1 MFNYD
6 KITFIENQLNNIQVI
21 FTDSSAKD
29 SFAYEFLDSKGDVI
43 DTPED
48 ITVNLTKSVGRCV
61 IDFIIKSTYK
71 GNIAFF
77 RLLYRTNT
85 IRKYKIPFEAVK
97 EGFQPITQIIPK
109 SGGEYTFI
117 YGFKN
122 ERQLEEVEVNNCII
136 TKRLNNTRSWEI
148 TYSVE
153 ENTTGADITV
163 DVTLSWG
170 LSSVVFEATQ
180 KGIDK
185 PTINITPG
193 SWSANTDSTISQRF
207 DITVTGDTLE
217 SYRIPSLPAWI
228 SETEKQ
234 TNYFILTA
242 KVNPSVDDIQETLNV
257 LITTTG
263 WGPTI
268 YSIPVTQKGHNIAL
282 QPNIVVNYTEQTI
295 KIDYTANWLNESYLA
310 LVDKPEWIEQINNL
324 TFKVSENQ
332 DKTRSG
338 YISFNVVVDNQIIQ
352 TVGTQVYQL
361 EKNKDDLPIW
371 REEILK
377 INTNAEWIEY
387 HIDSIDNLVLYAGK
401 AYKEPNKD
409 YIAIPINEICSNYI
423 NQIDWPEYGLTD
435 SKDYIKTFI
444 IKTSLGDN
452 YIYQFKDD
460 WSYGRQRNI
469 PGRWLGN
476 KSDIIITGK
485 KGDKL
490 ILPDKEIVFDD
501 YQTYRQDLSNYIC
514 GSVISFNEFN
524 WTIADLNAVLY
535 YTNKQGI
542 WQFLG
547 CSANVLQ
554 TDDINSSIA
563 KENPLKSFKYANT
576 IERTWEINT
585 SWLKGDL
592 ADLFSSLKVYLW
604 FSGDYIPVQITNS
617 SAEYKNYTNNGKHLV
632 SYKINVKAIDIEQI
646 K

>member
-21 FTDSSAKD
+21 FTNSSAKD
-29 SFAYEFLDSKGDVI
+29 TFGYEFLDSKGDVI

-61 IDFIIKSTYK
+61 IDFTIKSTYK

-77 RLLYRTNT
+77 RLLYRTNA
-85 IRKYKIPFEAVK
+85 IRRSRIPFEAVK

-109 SGGEYTFI
+109 LGGEYTFI

-122 ERQLEEVEVNNCII
+122 ERQLEDVQATDCTI
-136 TKRLNNTRSWEI
+136 TKRSINTRSWEI
-148 TYSVE
+148 TYSVG
-153 ENTTGADITV
+153 ENTDGADRTV

-193 SWSANTDSTISQRF
+193 NWEANTDSTISQRF

-217 SYRIPSLPAWI
+217 SYRISSLPAWI

-242 KVNPSVDDIQETLNV
+242 KVNPSVDDIQEDLKI

-268 YSIPVTQKGHNIAL
+268 YNIPVTQKGHNITL

-295 KIDYTANWLNESYLA
+295 KIDYTANWLNESYLE
-310 LVDKPEWIEQINNL
+310 LISKPEWIEQINNL

-338 YISFNVVVDNQIIQ
+338 YITFNVVVDGQTIK

-361 EKNKDDLPIW
+361 EKNKDNIPIW

-377 INTNAEWIEY
+377 INTNTEWIEY
-387 HIDSIDNLVLYAGK
+387 HIDTIDNLVLYAGK

-409 YIAIPINEICSNYI
+409 YIAIPVNEICSNYI
-423 NQIDWPEYGLTD
+423 NQIEWPEYGLTD

-444 IKTSLGDN
+444 VKTSLGDN

-490 ILPDKEIVFDD
+490 ILPDKEIVFND

-514 GSVISFNEFN
+514 GSVISFNEFK
-524 WTIADLNAVLY
+524 WTITDLNAVLY

-592 ADLFSSLKVYLW
+592 ADLFSSLNVYLW

-632 SYKINVKAIDIEQI
+632 SYKINVKAVDIEQI

>member
-29 SFAYEFLDSKGDVI
+29 SFGYEFLDSKGDVI

-61 IDFIIKSTYK
+61 IDFTIKSTYK

-85 IRKYKIPFEAVK
+85 IRRYRIPFEAVK
-97 EGFQPITQIIPK
+97 EGFKPITQIIPK

-122 ERQLEEVEVNNCII
+122 ERQLEDVQATDCTI
-136 TKRLNNTRSWEI
+136 TKRSINTRSWEI
-148 TYSVE
+148 TYSVG
-153 ENTTGADITV
+153 ENTDGTDRTV

-193 SWSANTDSTISQRF
+193 NWSANTDSTISQRF

-217 SYRIPSLPAWI
+217 SYRISSLPAWI

-242 KVNPSVDDIQETLNV
+242 KVNPSVDDIQETLNL

-263 WGPTI
+263 WGPTK
-268 YSIPVTQKGHNIAL
+268 YSIPVTQKGHNITL

-295 KIDYTANWLNESYLA
+295 KIDYTANWLNESYLN
-310 LVDKPEWIEQINNL
+310 LISKPEWIEQINNL

-338 YISFNVVVDNQIIQ
+338 YITFNVVVDNQTIK

-361 EKNKDDLPIW
+361 EKNKDNIPIW

-377 INTNAEWIEY
+377 INTNTEWIEY
-387 HIDSIDNLVLYAGK
+387 HIDTIDNLVLYAGK

-409 YIAIPINEICSNYI
+409 YIAIPVNEICSNYI
-423 NQIDWPEYGLTD
+423 NQIEWPEYGLTD

-444 IKTSLGDN
+444 VKTSLGDN

-490 ILPDKEIVFDD
+490 ILPDKEIVFND

-514 GSVISFNEFN
+514 GSVISFNEFK
-524 WTIADLNAVLY
+524 WTITDLNAVLY

-592 ADLFSSLKVYLW
+592 ADLFSSLNVYLW

-632 SYKINVKAIDIEQI
+632 SYKINVKAVDIEQI

>member
-21 FTDSSAKD
+21 FTNSSAKD
-29 SFAYEFLDSKGDVI
+29 SFGYEFLDSKGDVI

-61 IDFIIKSTYK
+61 IDFVIKSTYK
-71 GNIAFF
+71 GNAAFF

-85 IRKYKIPFEAVK
+85 IRRYRIPFEAVK
-97 EGFQPITQIIPK
+97 EGFKPITQIIPK

-122 ERQLEEVEVNNCII
+122 ERQLEDVQATDCTI
-136 TKRLNNTRSWEI
+136 TKRSNNTRSWEI
-148 TYSVE
+148 TYSVG
-153 ENTTGADITV
+153 ENTDGIDRTV

-193 SWSANTDSTISQRF
+193 NWEANTDSTISQRF

-217 SYRIPSLPAWI
+217 SYRISSLPAWI

-242 KVNPSVDDIQETLNV
+242 KVNPSVDDVQETLKV

-268 YSIPVTQKGHNIAL
+268 YNIPVTQKGHNITL

-295 KIDYTANWLNESYLA
+295 KIDYTANWLNESYLD
-310 LVDKPEWIEQINNL
+310 LIDKPEWIERINKL

-338 YISFNVVVDNQIIQ
+338 YITFNVVVDNQAIQ
-352 TVGTQVYQL
+352 TVGTLVYQL
-361 EKNKDDLPIW
+361 EKNKDNIPIW

-377 INTNAEWIEY
+377 INTNTEWIEY
-387 HIDSIDNLVLYAGK
+387 HIDTIDNLVLYAGK

-409 YIAIPINEICSNYI
+409 YIAIPVNEICSNYI
-423 NQIDWPEYGLTD
+423 NQIEWPEYGLTD

-444 IKTSLGDN
+444 VKTSLGNN

-490 ILPDKEIVFDD
+490 ILPDKEIVFND
-501 YQTYRQDLSNYIC
+501 YQTYRGSLSNYIC
-514 GSVISFNEFN
+514 GSVISFNEFK
-524 WTIADLNAVLY
+524 WTITDLNAVLY

-554 TDDINSSIA
+554 TDDINSYTA

-592 ADLFSSLKVYLW
+592 ADLFSSLNVYLW

-632 SYKINVKAIDIEQI
+632 SYKINVKAVDIEQI

>member
-6 KITFIENQLNNIQVI
+6 KITFIENQLNNIQII

-29 SFAYEFLDSKGDVI
+29 SFGYEFLDSKGDVI

-61 IDFIIKSTYK
+61 IDFTIKSTYK

-85 IRKYKIPFEAVK
+85 IRRYRIPFEAVK

-109 SGGEYTFI
+109 LGGEYTFI

-122 ERQLEEVEVNNCII
+122 ERQLEEVTATDCTI

-148 TYSVE
+148 TYSVD
-153 ENTTGADITV
+153 ENTTGADRPV
-163 DVTLSWG
+163 DVTLSWS

-242 KVNPSVDDIQETLNV
+242 KVNPSVDDVQEDLKI

-268 YSIPVTQKGHNIAL
+268 YNIPVTQKGHNITL

-295 KIDYTANWLNESYLA
+295 NIDYTANWLNESYLE
-310 LVDKPEWIEQINNL
+310 LINKPEWIEQINNL

-338 YISFNVVVDNQIIQ
+338 YITFNVVVDNQTIQ

-361 EKNKDDLPIW
+361 EKNKDDIPIW

-377 INTNAEWIEY
+377 INTNTEWIEY
-387 HIDSIDNLVLYAGK
+387 HIDTIDNLVLYAGK

-409 YIAIPINEICSNYI
+409 YIAIPVNEICSNYI
-423 NQIDWPEYGLTD
+423 NQIEWPEYGLTD

-444 IKTSLGDN
+444 VKTSLGDS

-490 ILPDKEIVFDD
+490 ILPDKEIVFND

-524 WTIADLNAVLY
+524 WTITDLNAVLY

-554 TDDINSSIA
+554 TDDINSYTA
-563 KENPLKSFKYANT
+563 KENPFKSFKYANT

-632 SYKINVKAIDIEQI
+632 SYKINVKAVDVEQI

>member
-48 ITVNLTKSVGRCV
+48 ITVNLTKSIGRCV
-61 IDFIIKSTYK
+61 IDFNIKSTYK

-85 IRKYKIPFEAVK
+85 IRRYKIPFEAVK

-217 SYRIPSLPAWI
+217 SYRMPSLPAWI

-263 WGPTI
+263 WGSTI

>member
-21 FTDSSAKD
+21 FTNSSAKD

-61 IDFIIKSTYK
+61 IDFTIKSTYK

-85 IRKYKIPFEAVK
+85 IRRYRIPFEAVK

-109 SGGEYTFI
+109 LGGEYTFI

-122 ERQLEEVEVNNCII
+122 ERQLEDVQATDCTI

-148 TYSVE
+148 TYSVG
-153 ENTTGADITV
+153 ENTDGTDRAV

-193 SWSANTDSTISQRF
+193 NWEANTDSTISQRF

-217 SYRIPSLPAWI
+217 SYRLSSLPAWI

-242 KVNPSVDDIQETLNV
+242 KVNPSVDDIQETLKI

-268 YSIPVTQKGHNIAL
+268 YNIPVTQKGHNIAL

-295 KIDYTANWLNESYLA
+295 KIDYTANWLNESYLV
-310 LVDKPEWIEQINNL
+310 LISKPEWIEQINNL

-338 YISFNVVVDNQIIQ
+338 YITFNVVIDNQTIK
-352 TVGTQVYQL
+352 TVSTQVYQL
-361 EKNKDDLPIW
+361 EKNKDNIPIW

-377 INTNAEWIEY
+377 INTNTEWIEY
-387 HIDSIDNLVLYAGK
+387 HIDTIDNLVLYAGK

-423 NQIDWPEYGLTD
+423 NQIEWPEYGLTD

-444 IKTSLGDN
+444 VKTSLGDN

-460 WSYGRQRNI
+460 WSYGRKRNI

-490 ILPDKEIVFDD
+490 ILPDKEIVFND

-514 GSVISFNEFN
+514 GSVISFNEFK
-524 WTIADLNAVLY
+524 WTITDLNAVLY

-592 ADLFSSLKVYLW
+592 ADLFSSLNVYLW

-632 SYKINVKAIDIEQI
+632 SYKINVKAVDIEQI

>member
-21 FTDSSAKD
+21 FTDSSAKN

-48 ITVNLTKSVGRCV
+48 ITVNLTKSVGKCI
-61 IDFIIKSTYK
+61 IDFTIQPTYK

-77 RLLYRTNT
+77 RLLYRTTT
-85 IRKYKIPFEAVK
+85 IRKYRIPFQAVK

-109 SGGEYTFI
+109 LGGTYTFI

-122 ERQLEEVEVNNCII
+122 ERQLEEVTATDCTI

-148 TYSVE
+148 TYSVD
-153 ENTTGADITV
+153 ENTTGTDRTV
-163 DVTLSWG
+163 NVTLSWG

-180 KGIDK
+180 KGINK
-185 PTINITPG
+185 PNINITPG
-193 SWSANTDSTISQRF
+193 NWEANTDSTISQRF

-217 SYRIPSLPAWI
+217 SYRISPLPAWI

-242 KVNPSVDDIQETLNV
+242 KVNPSVNDIQEDLKI

-263 WGPTI
+263 WGSTL
-268 YSIPVTQKGHNIAL
+268 YNIPVTQKGHNITL
-282 QPNIVVNYTEQTI
+282 QPNIVVNYKEQTI
-295 KIDYTANWLNESYLA
+295 KIDYTANWLNESHLD
-310 LVDKPEWIEQINNL
+310 LIDKPEWIERINKL

-338 YISFNVVVDNQIIQ
+338 YITFNVVVDNQAIQ

-377 INTNAEWIEY
+377 INTNTEWIEY
-387 HIDSIDNLVLYAGK
+387 HIDTIDNLVLYAGK

-423 NQIDWPEYGLTD
+423 NQIEWPEYGLTD

-444 IKTSLGDN
+444 VKTSLGDN

-490 ILPDKEIVFDD
+490 ILPDKEIVFND

-514 GSVISFNEFN
+514 GSVISFNEFK
-524 WTIADLNAVLY
+524 WTITDLNAVLY

-554 TDDINSSIA
+554 TDDINSYTA
-563 KENPLKSFKYANT
+563 KENPFKSFKYANT

-592 ADLFSSLKVYLW
+592 ADLFSSLNVYLW

-632 SYKINVKAIDIEQI
+632 SYKINVKAVDIEQI

>member
-21 FTDSSAKD
+21 FTNSSAKD
-29 SFAYEFLDSKGDVI
+29 TFGYEFLDSKGDVI

-61 IDFIIKSTYK
+61 IDFTIKSTYK

-85 IRKYKIPFEAVK
+85 IRRYRIPFEAVK
-97 EGFQPITQIIPK
+97 EGFKPITQIIPK

-122 ERQLEEVEVNNCII
+122 ERQLEQVEATDCTI

-148 TYSVE
+148 TYSVG
-153 ENTTGADITV
+153 ENTDGTDRTV

-193 SWSANTDSTISQRF
+193 NWSANTDSTISQRF

-217 SYRIPSLPAWI
+217 SYRISSLPAWI

-242 KVNPSVDDIQETLNV
+242 KVNPSIDDIQETLKV

-263 WGPTI
+263 WGSTI
-268 YSIPVTQKGHNIAL
+268 YNIPVTQKGHNITL

-295 KIDYTANWLNESYLA
+295 KIDYTANWLNESYLD
-310 LVDKPEWIEQINNL
+310 LIDKPEWIERINKL

-338 YISFNVVVDNQIIQ
+338 YITFNVVVDNQAIQ

-361 EKNKDDLPIW
+361 EKNKDNIPIW

-377 INTNAEWIEY
+377 INTNTEWIEY
-387 HIDSIDNLVLYAGK
+387 HIDTIDNLVLYAGK

-423 NQIDWPEYGLTD
+423 NQIEWPEYGLTD

-444 IKTSLGDN
+444 VKTSLGDN

-469 PGRWLGN
+469 PGRWLNN

-490 ILPDKEIVFDD
+490 ILPDKEIVFND

-514 GSVISFNEFN
+514 GSVISFNEFK
-524 WTIADLNAVLY
+524 WTITDLNAVLY

-563 KENPLKSFKYANT
+563 KENPFKSFKYANT

-592 ADLFSSLKVYLW
+592 ADLFSSLNVYLW

-632 SYKINVKAIDIEQI
+632 SYKINVKAVDIEQI

>member
-21 FTDSSAKD
+21 FTNSSAKD
-29 SFAYEFLDSKGDVI
+29 TFGYEFLDSKGDVI

-61 IDFIIKSTYK
+61 IDFTIKSTYK

-85 IRKYKIPFEAVK
+85 IRRYRIPFEAVK
-97 EGFQPITQIIPK
+97 EGFKPITQIIPK

-122 ERQLEEVEVNNCII
+122 ERQLEQVEATDCTI

-148 TYSVE
+148 TYSVG
-153 ENTTGADITV
+153 ENTDGTDRTV

-217 SYRIPSLPAWI
+217 SYRISSLPAWI

-242 KVNPSVDDIQETLNV
+242 KVNPSVDDIQETLKV

-263 WGPTI
+263 WGSTI
-268 YSIPVTQKGHNIAL
+268 YNIPVTQKGHNITL
-282 QPNIVVNYTEQTI
+282 QPNIVVNYAEQTI
-295 KIDYTANWLNESYLA
+295 KIDYTANWLNESYLD
-310 LVDKPEWIEQINNL
+310 LIDKPEWIERINKL

-338 YISFNVVVDNQIIQ
+338 YITFNVVVDNQAIQ

-361 EKNKDDLPIW
+361 EKNKDNIPIW

-377 INTNAEWIEY
+377 INTNTEWIEY
-387 HIDSIDNLVLYAGK
+387 HIDTIDNLVLYAGK

-423 NQIDWPEYGLTD
+423 NQIEWPEYGLTD

-444 IKTSLGDN
+444 VKTSLGDN

-469 PGRWLGN
+469 PGRWLNN

-490 ILPDKEIVFDD
+490 ILPDKEIVFND

-514 GSVISFNEFN
+514 GSVISFNEFK
-524 WTIADLNAVLY
+524 WTITDLNAVLY

-563 KENPLKSFKYANT
+563 KENPFKSFKYANT

-592 ADLFSSLKVYLW
+592 ADLFSSLNVYLW

-632 SYKINVKAIDIEQI
+632 SYKINVKAVDIEQI

>member
-48 ITVNLTKSVGRCV
+48 ITVNLTKSIGRCV

-217 SYRIPSLPAWI
+217 SYRMPSLPAWI

-242 KVNPSVDDIQETLNV
+242 KVNPSVDDIQETLNI

-263 WGPTI
+263 WGSTI

>member
-29 SFAYEFLDSKGDVI
+29 SFGYEFLDSKGDVI
-43 DTPED
+43 DTPKD

-61 IDFIIKSTYK
+61 IDFIIQPTYK
-71 GNIAFF
+71 GDAAFF
-77 RLLYRTNT
+77 RLLYRTT
-85 IRKYKIPFEAVK
+85 AIRRYRIPFQAVK

-109 SGGEYTFI
+109 LGGEYTFI

-122 ERQLEEVEVNNCII
+122 ERQLEEVAATDCTI
-136 TKRLNNTRSWEI
+136 TKRSINSRSWEI
-148 TYSVE
+148 TYSVD
-153 ENTTGADITV
+153 ENTTGADRQV

-185 PTINITPG
+185 PTINITPAN
-193 SWSANTDSTISQRF
+193 WSANTDSTISQRF

-217 SYRIPSLPAWI
+217 SYRISSLPAWI

-242 KVNPSVDDIQETLNV
+242 KVNPSVDDVQETLKV

-263 WGPTI
+263 WGPII
-268 YSIPVTQKGHNIAL
+268 YNIPITQKGHNITL
-282 QPNIVVNYTEQTI
+282 QPNIVVNYAEQTI
-295 KIDYTANWLNESYLA
+295 KIDYTANWLNESNLA
-310 LVDKPEWIEQINNL
+310 LIDKPEWIERINNL

-332 DKTRSG
+332 NKTRSG
-338 YISFNVVVDNQIIQ
+338 YITFNVVADNQTIQ

-361 EKNKDDLPIW
+361 EKNKDDIPIW

-377 INTNAEWIEY
+377 INTNTEWIEY
-387 HIDSIDNLVLYAGK
+387 HIDTIDNLVLYAGK

-423 NQIDWPEYGLTD
+423 NQIEWPEYGLTD

-444 IKTSLGDN
+444 VKTSLGDS

-490 ILPDKEIVFDD
+490 ILPDKEIVFND

-514 GSVISFNEFN
+514 GSVISFNEFK
-524 WTIADLNAVLY
+524 WTITDLNAVLY

-547 CSANVLQ
+547 CTANVLQ
-554 TDDINSSIA
+554 TDDINSYTA

-592 ADLFSSLKVYLW
+592 ADLFSSLNVYLW

-632 SYKINVKAIDIEQI
+632 SYKINVKAVDIEQI

>member
-48 ITVNLTKSVGRCV
+48 ITVNLTKSIGRCV

-85 IRKYKIPFEAVK
+85 IRRYKIPFEAVK

-185 PTINITPG
+185 STINITPG

-217 SYRIPSLPAWI
+217 SYRMPSLPAWI

-242 KVNPSVDDIQETLNV
+242 KVNPSVDDIQETLNI

-263 WGPTI
+263 WGSTI

>member
-217 SYRIPSLPAWI
+217 SYRMPSLPAWI

>member
-48 ITVNLTKSVGRCV
+48 ITVNLTKSIGRCV

-217 SYRIPSLPAWI
+217 SYRMPSLPAWI

>member
-21 FTDSSAKD
+21 FTDSKAKD
-29 SFAYEFLDSKGDVI
+29 SFGYEFLDSKGDVI

-61 IDFIIKSTYK
+61 IDFTIKSTYK

-85 IRKYKIPFEAVK
+85 IRRYRIPFEAVK

-122 ERQLEEVEVNNCII
+122 ERQLEDVQATDCTI
-136 TKRLNNTRSWEI
+136 TKRSNNTRSWEI
-148 TYSVE
+148 TYSVG
-153 ENTTGADITV
+153 ENTDGTDRTI

-170 LSSVVFEATQ
+170 LSSAVFEATQ

-217 SYRIPSLPAWI
+217 SYRISSLPAWI

-242 KVNPSVDDIQETLNV
+242 KVNPSVDDIQEDLKI

-268 YSIPVTQKGHNIAL
+268 YNIPVTQKGHNITL
-282 QPNIVVNYTEQTI
+282 QPNIVVNYAEQTI
-295 KIDYTANWLNESYLA
+295 KIDYTANWLNESYLQ
-310 LVDKPEWIEQINNL
+310 LISKPEWIEQINNL

-338 YISFNVVVDNQIIQ
+338 YITFNVVVDGQ
-352 TVGTQVYQL
+352 TIKTVSTQVYQL
-361 EKNKDDLPIW
+361 EKNKDNIPIW

-377 INTNAEWIEY
+377 INTNTEWIEY
-387 HIDSIDNLVLYAGK
+387 HIDTIDNLVLYAGK

-409 YIAIPINEICSNYI
+409 YIAIPVNEICSNYI
-423 NQIDWPEYGLTD
+423 NQIEWPEYGLTD

-444 IKTSLGDN
+444 VKTSLGDS

-460 WSYGRQRNI
+460 WSYGRKRNI
-469 PGRWLGN
+469 PGRWLSN

-490 ILPDKEIVFDD
+490 ILPDKEIVFND

-514 GSVISFNEFN
+514 GSVISFNEFK
-524 WTIADLNAVLY
+524 WTITDLNAVLY

-563 KENPLKSFKYANT
+563 KENPFKSFKYANT

-592 ADLFSSLKVYLW
+592 ADLFSSLNVYLW

-632 SYKINVKAIDIEQI
+632 SYKINVKAVDIEQI

>member
-71 GNIAFF
+71 GDIAFF

-85 IRKYKIPFEAVK
+85 IRRYKIPFEAVK

-217 SYRIPSLPAWI
+217 SYRMPSLPAWI

-263 WGPTI
+263 WGSTI

>member
-61 IDFIIKSTYK
+61 IDFTIKSTYK

-85 IRKYKIPFEAVK
+85 IRKYRIPFEAVK

-122 ERQLEEVEVNNCII
+122 ERQLEKVEATNCTI
-136 TKRLNNTRSWEI
+136 TKRSNNTRSWEI

-217 SYRIPSLPAWI
+217 SYRMPSLPAWI

-310 LVDKPEWIEQINNL
+310 LINKPEWIEQINNL

-387 HIDSIDNLVLYAGK
+387 HIDSIDNIVLYAGK

-444 IKTSLGDN
+444 IKTSLGNN

-501 YQTYRQDLSNYIC
+501 YQTYRQDLSKYIC

-524 WTIADLNAVLY
+524 WTITDLNAVLY

>member
-21 FTDSSAKD
+21 FTNSSAKD
-29 SFAYEFLDSKGDVI
+29 TFGYEFLDSKGDVI

-61 IDFIIKSTYK
+61 IDFIIQPTYK
-71 GNIAFF
+71 GNAAFF

-85 IRKYKIPFEAVK
+85 IRRSRIPFEAVK
-97 EGFQPITQIIPK
+97 EGFKPITQIIPR

-122 ERQLEEVEVNNCII
+122 ERQLEQVEATDCTI
-136 TKRLNNTRSWEI
+136 TKRSINSRSWEI
-148 TYSVE
+148 TYSVD
-153 ENTTGADITV
+153 ENTTGTDRTV

-207 DITVTGDTLE
+207 DITVTGDTLANYKL
-217 SYRIPSLPAWI
+217 SSLPAWI

-242 KVNPSVDDIQETLNV
+242 KVNPSVDDIQEDLKI

-268 YSIPVTQKGHNIAL
+268 YNIPVTQKGHNITL

-295 KIDYTANWLNESYLA
+295 KIDYTANWLNESYLD
-310 LVDKPEWIEQINNL
+310 LIDKPEWIERINKL
-324 TFKVSENQ
+324 TFKVLENQ

-338 YISFNVVVDNQIIQ
+338 YITFNVVVDNQAIQ
-352 TVGTQVYQL
+352 TVSTKVYQL

-377 INTNAEWIEY
+377 INTNTEWIEY
-387 HIDSIDNLVLYAGK
+387 HIDTIDNLVLYAGK

-423 NQIDWPEYGLTD
+423 NQIEWPEYGLTD

-444 IKTSLGDN
+444 VKTSLGDN

-485 KGDKL
+485 KGDRL
-490 ILPDKEIVFDD
+490 ILPDKEIVFDN

-514 GSVISFNEFN
+514 GSVISFNEFK
-524 WTIADLNAVLY
+524 WTITDLNAVLY

-554 TDDINSSIA
+554 TDDINSYTA

-592 ADLFSSLKVYLW
+592 ADLFSSLNVYLW

>member
-29 SFAYEFLDSKGDVI
+29 SFGYEFLDSKGDVI

-61 IDFIIKSTYK
+61 IDFTIKSTYK

-85 IRKYKIPFEAVK
+85 IRRYRIPFEAVK
-97 EGFQPITQIIPK
+97 EGFKPITQIIPK

-122 ERQLEEVEVNNCII
+122 ERQLEEVEFNNCTI

-148 TYSVE
+148 TYSVD
-153 ENTTGADITV
+153 ENTTGTDRTV
-163 DVTLSWG
+163 NVTLSWG

-193 SWSANTDSTISQRF
+193 NWEANTDSTISQRF

-228 SETEKQ
+228 SETVIQ

-242 KVNPSVDDIQETLNV
+242 KVNPSVNDVQEDLNV
-257 LITTTG
+257 FITTTG

-268 YSIPVTQKGHNIAL
+268 YNIPVTQKGHNITL
-282 QPNIVVNYTEQTI
+282 QPNIVVNYAEQTI
-295 KIDYTANWLNESYLA
+295 KIDYTANWLNESYLD
-310 LVDKPEWIEQINNL
+310 LIDKPEWIERINKL

-332 DKTRSG
+332 NKTRSG
-338 YISFNVVVDNQIIQ
+338 YITFNVVVDNQAIQ

-361 EKNKDDLPIW
+361 EKNKDDIPIW

-377 INTNAEWIEY
+377 INTNTEWIEY
-387 HIDSIDNLVLYAGK
+387 HIDTIDNLVLYAGK

-409 YIAIPINEICSNYI
+409 YIAIPVNEICSNYI
-423 NQIDWPEYGLTD
+423 NQIEWPEYGLTD

-444 IKTSLGDN
+444 IKTSLGDS

-490 ILPDKEIVFDD
+490 ILPDKEIVFND

-514 GSVISFNEFN
+514 GSVISFNEFK
-524 WTIADLNAVLY
+524 WTITDLNAVLY

-547 CSANVLQ
+547 CTANVLQ
-554 TDDINSSIA
+554 TDDINSYTA

-592 ADLFSSLKVYLW
+592 ADLFSSLNVYLW

>member
-48 ITVNLTKSVGRCV
+48 ITVNLTKSIGRCV

-85 IRKYKIPFEAVK
+85 IRRYKIPFEAVK

-217 SYRIPSLPAWI
+217 SYRMPSLPAWI

>member
-85 IRKYKIPFEAVK
+85 IRRYKIPFEAVK

-217 SYRIPSLPAWI
+217 SYRMPSLPAWI

-242 KVNPSVDDIQETLNV
+242 KVNPSVDDIQETLNI

-263 WGPTI
+263 WGSTI

-444 IKTSLGDN
+444 IKTSLGNN

>member
-21 FTDSSAKD
+21 FTDSKAKD
-29 SFAYEFLDSKGDVI
+29 SFGYEFLDSKGDVI

-61 IDFIIKSTYK
+61 IDFTIKSTYK

-85 IRKYKIPFEAVK
+85 IRRYRIPFEAVK

-122 ERQLEEVEVNNCII
+122 ERQLEDVQATDCTI

-148 TYSVE
+148 TYSVG
-153 ENTTGADITV
+153 ENTDGADRTV

-217 SYRIPSLPAWI
+217 SYRISSLPAWI

-242 KVNPSVDDIQETLNV
+242 KVNPSVDDIQEDLKI

-268 YSIPVTQKGHNIAL
+268 YNIPVTQKGHNITL

-295 KIDYTANWLNESYLA
+295 KIDYTANWLNESYLE
-310 LVDKPEWIEQINNL
+310 LINKPEWIEQINNL

-338 YISFNVVVDNQIIQ
+338 YITFNVVVDGQ
-352 TVGTQVYQL
+352 TIKTVSTQVYQL
-361 EKNKDDLPIW
+361 EKNKDNIPIW

-377 INTNAEWIEY
+377 INTNTEWIEY
-387 HIDSIDNLVLYAGK
+387 HIDTIDNLVLYAGK

-423 NQIDWPEYGLTD
+423 NQIEWPEYGLTD

-444 IKTSLGDN
+444 VKTSLGDN

-460 WSYGRQRNI
+460 WSYGRKRNI

-490 ILPDKEIVFDD
+490 ILPDKEIVFND

-514 GSVISFNEFN
+514 GSVISFNEFK
-524 WTIADLNAVLY
+524 WTITDLNAVLY

-592 ADLFSSLKVYLW
+592 ADLFSSLNVYLW

-632 SYKINVKAIDIEQI
+632 SYKINVKAVDIEQI

>member
-21 FTDSSAKD
+21 FTNSSAKD

-61 IDFIIKSTYK
+61 IDFTIKSTYK

-85 IRKYKIPFEAVK
+85 IRRYRIPFEAVK

-109 SGGEYTFI
+109 LGGEYTFI

-122 ERQLEEVEVNNCII
+122 ERQLEDVQATDCTI

-148 TYSVE
+148 TYSVG
-153 ENTTGADITV
+153 ENTDGTDRAV

-193 SWSANTDSTISQRF
+193 NWSANTDSTISQRF

-217 SYRIPSLPAWI
+217 SYRLSSLPAWI

-242 KVNPSVDDIQETLNV
+242 KVNPSVDDIQETLKI

-268 YSIPVTQKGHNIAL
+268 YNIPVTQKGHNIAL

-295 KIDYTANWLNESYLA
+295 KIDYTANWLNESYLV
-310 LVDKPEWIEQINNL
+310 LISKPEWIEQINNL

-338 YISFNVVVDNQIIQ
+338 YITFNVVIDNQTIK
-352 TVGTQVYQL
+352 TVSTQVYQL
-361 EKNKDDLPIW
+361 EKNKDNIPIW

-377 INTNAEWIEY
+377 INTNTEWIEY
-387 HIDSIDNLVLYAGK
+387 HIDTIDNLVLYAGK

-423 NQIDWPEYGLTD
+423 NQIEWPEYGLTD

-444 IKTSLGDN
+444 VKTSLGDN

-460 WSYGRQRNI
+460 WSYGRKRNI

-490 ILPDKEIVFDD
+490 ILPDKEIVFND

-514 GSVISFNEFN
+514 GSVISFNEFK
-524 WTIADLNAVLY
+524 WTITDLNAVLY

-592 ADLFSSLKVYLW
+592 ADLFSSLNVYLW

-632 SYKINVKAIDIEQI
+632 SYKINVKAVDIEQI

>member
-21 FTDSSAKD
+21 FTNSSAKD
-29 SFAYEFLDSKGDVI
+29 TFGYEFLDSKGDVI

-61 IDFIIKSTYK
+61 IDFVIKSTYK

-85 IRKYKIPFEAVK
+85 IRRSRIPFQAVK

-109 SGGEYTFI
+109 LGGEYTFI

-122 ERQLEEVEVNNCII
+122 ERQLEQVEATDCTI

-148 TYSVE
+148 TYSVG
-153 ENTTGADITV
+153 ENTDGTDRTI

-207 DITVTGDTLE
+207 DITVTGDTLA
-217 SYRIPSLPAWI
+217 SYKLSSLPAWI

-242 KVNPSVDDIQETLNV
+242 KVNPSIDDIQETLKV

-268 YSIPVTQKGHNIAL
+268 YNIPVTQKGHNITL

-295 KIDYTANWLNESYLA
+295 KIDYTANWLNESYLD
-310 LVDKPEWIEQINNL
+310 LIDKPEWIERINKL

-338 YISFNVVVDNQIIQ
+338 YITFNVVVDNQAIQ
-352 TVGTQVYQL
+352 TVSTQVYQL

-377 INTNAEWIEY
+377 INTNTEWIEY
-387 HIDSIDNLVLYAGK
+387 HIDTIDNLVLYAGK

-423 NQIDWPEYGLTD
+423 NQIEWPEYGLTD

-444 IKTSLGDN
+444 VKTSLGDN

-490 ILPDKEIVFDD
+490 ILPDKEIVFND

-514 GSVISFNEFN
+514 GSVISFNEFK
-524 WTIADLNAVLY
+524 WTITDLNAVLY

-554 TDDINSSIA
+554 TDDINSYTA

-592 ADLFSSLKVYLW
+592 ADLFSSLNVYLW

-632 SYKINVKAIDIEQI
+632 NYKINVKAIDIEQI

>member
-71 GNIAFF
+71 GDIAFF

-85 IRKYKIPFEAVK
+85 IRRYKIPFEAVK

-217 SYRIPSLPAWI
+217 SYRMPSLPAWI

>member
-6 KITFIENQLNNIQVI
+6 KITFIENQLNNIQII

-29 SFAYEFLDSKGDVI
+29 SFGYEFLDSKGDVI

-61 IDFIIKSTYK
+61 IDFTIKSTYK

-85 IRKYKIPFEAVK
+85 IRRYRIPFEAVK

-109 SGGEYTFI
+109 LGGEYTFI

-122 ERQLEEVEVNNCII
+122 ERQLEEVEFNNCTI

-148 TYSVE
+148 TYSVD
-153 ENTTGADITV
+153 ENTTGTDRTV

-242 KVNPSVDDIQETLNV
+242 KVNPSVDDIQEDLKI

-268 YSIPVTQKGHNIAL
+268 YNIPVTQKGHNITL
-282 QPNIVVNYTEQTI
+282 QPNIVVNYAEQTI
-295 KIDYTANWLNESYLA
+295 KIDYTANWLNESYLN
-310 LVDKPEWIEQINNL
+310 LISKPEWIEQINNL

-338 YISFNVVVDNQIIQ
+338 YITFNVVVDNQIIQ

-361 EKNKDDLPIW
+361 EKNKDDIPIW

-377 INTNAEWIEY
+377 INTNTEWIEY
-387 HIDSIDNLVLYAGK
+387 HIDTIDNLVLYAGK

-409 YIAIPINEICSNYI
+409 YIAIPVNEICSNYI
-423 NQIDWPEYGLTD
+423 NQIEWPEYGLTD

-444 IKTSLGDN
+444 IKTSLGDS

-490 ILPDKEIVFDD
+490 ILPDKEIVFDN

-514 GSVISFNEFN
+514 GSVISFNEFK
-524 WTIADLNAVLY
+524 WTITDLNAVLY

-547 CSANVLQ
+547 CTANVLQ
-554 TDDINSSIA
+554 TDDINSYTA

-592 ADLFSSLKVYLW
+592 ADLFSSLNVYLW

-632 SYKINVKAIDIEQI
+632 SYKINVKAVDVEQI

>member
-29 SFAYEFLDSKGDVI
+29 SFGYEFLDSKGDVI

-61 IDFIIKSTYK
+61 IDFTIQPTYK

-85 IRKYKIPFEAVK
+85 IRKYRIPFEAVK
-97 EGFQPITQIIPK
+97 EGFKPITQIIPK
-109 SGGEYTFI
+109 LGGEYTFI

-122 ERQLEEVEVNNCII
+122 ERQLEEVAATDCTI

-148 TYSVE
+148 TYSVD
-153 ENTTGADITV
+153 ENTTGTDRTV

-242 KVNPSVDDIQETLNV
+242 KVNPSVDDVQEDLKI

-268 YSIPVTQKGHNIAL
+268 YNIPVTQKGHNITL
-282 QPNIVVNYTEQTI
+282 QPNIVVNYEEQTI
-295 KIDYTANWLNESYLA
+295 NIDYTANWLNESYLE
-310 LVDKPEWIEQINNL
+310 LINKPEWIEQINNL

-338 YISFNVVVDNQIIQ
+338 SITFNVVVDGQIIQ
-352 TVGTQVYQL
+352 TVSTQVYQL
-361 EKNKDDLPIW
+361 EKNKDDIPIW

-377 INTNAEWIEY
+377 INTNTEWIEY
-387 HIDSIDNLVLYAGK
+387 HIDTIDNLVLYAGK

-409 YIAIPINEICSNYI
+409 YIAIPVNEICSNYI
-423 NQIDWPEYGLTD
+423 NQIEWPEYGLTD

-444 IKTSLGDN
+444 VKTSLGDS

-490 ILPDKEIVFDD
+490 ILPDKEIVFND
-501 YQTYRQDLSNYIC
+501 YQTYRGSLSNYIC
-514 GSVISFNEFN
+514 GSVISFNEFK
-524 WTIADLNAVLY
+524 WTITDLNAVLY

-554 TDDINSSIA
+554 TDDINSYTA
-563 KENPLKSFKYANT
+563 KENPFKSFKYANT

-592 ADLFSSLKVYLW
+592 ADLFSSLNVYLW

-632 SYKINVKAIDIEQI
+632 SYKINVKAVDVEQI

>member
-217 SYRIPSLPAWI
+217 SYRMPSLPAWI

-263 WGPTI
+263 WGSTI

>member
-21 FTDSSAKD
+21 FTDSSAKN

-48 ITVNLTKSVGRCV
+48 ITVNLTKSVGKCI

-77 RLLYRTNT
+77 RLLYRTTT
-85 IRKYKIPFEAVK
+85 IRRYKIPFEAVK

-109 SGGEYTFI
+109 LGGTYTFI
-117 YGFKN
+117 YGFNN
-122 ERQLEEVEVNNCII
+122 ERQLEEVTATDCTI

-148 TYSVE
+148 TYSVD
-153 ENTTGADITV
+153 ENTTGTDRTV

-180 KGIDK
+180 KGINK
-185 PTINITPG
+185 PNINITPG
-193 SWSANTDSTISQRF
+193 NWEANTDSTISQRF

-217 SYRIPSLPAWI
+217 SYRISPLPAWI

-242 KVNPSVDDIQETLNV
+242 KVNPSVNDVEENLKI
-257 LITTTG
+257 LINTTG
-263 WGPTI
+263 WGSTL
-268 YSIPVTQKGHNIAL
+268 YNIPVTQKGHNITL
-282 QPNIVVNYTEQTI
+282 QPNIVVNYKEQTI
-295 KIDYTANWLNESYLA
+295 KIDYTANWLNESHLD
-310 LVDKPEWIEQINNL
+310 LIDKPEWIERINKL

-338 YISFNVVVDNQIIQ
+338 YITFNVVVDNQAIQ

-377 INTNAEWIEY
+377 INTNTEWIEY
-387 HIDSIDNLVLYAGK
+387 HIDTIDNLVLYAGK

-423 NQIDWPEYGLTD
+423 NQIEWPEYGLTD

-490 ILPDKEIVFDD
+490 ILPDKEIVFND

-514 GSVISFNEFN
+514 GSVISFNEFK
-524 WTIADLNAVLY
+524 WTITDLNAVLY

-554 TDDINSSIA
+554 TDDINSYTA

-592 ADLFSSLKVYLW
+592 ADLFSSLNVYLW

-632 SYKINVKAIDIEQI
+632 SYKINVKAVDIEQI

>member
-6 KITFIENQLNNIQVI
+6 KITFIENQLNTIQVI
-21 FTDSSAKD
+21 FTDSSAT
-29 SFAYEFLDSKGDVI
+29 SLFAYEFLDSNGVKI
-43 DTPED
+43 DTPKD
-48 ITVNLTKSVGRCV
+48 ITVNLTKSVGKCV

-71 GNIAFF
+71 GNAAFF
-77 RLLYRTNT
+77 RLSYRSTT
-85 IRKYKIPFEAVK
+85 INSYRIPFQAVK
-97 EGFQPITQIIPK
+97 EGFQPTTQFIPK
-109 SGGEYTFI
+109 SGGEYSFI
-117 YGFKN
+117 YGFKD
-122 ERQLEEVEVNNCII
+122 ERQLGNVETNNCTI
-136 TKRLNNTRSWEI
+136 TKRLVNSRSWEI
-148 TYSVE
+148 TYSVD
-153 ENTTGADITV
+153 ENTTGADRTV
-163 DVTLSWG
+163 DVTLAWG
-170 LSSVVFEATQ
+170 SSSAIFEATQ
-180 KGIDK
+180 KAINK
-185 PTINITPG
+185 PTINIEPAN
-193 SWSANTDSTISQRF
+193 WSANTDSTVSQRF
-207 DITVTGDTLE
+207 DITVTGDTLG
-217 SYRIPSLPAWI
+217 SYRILSLPAWI

-242 KVNPSVDDIQETLNV
+242 KVNPSVDDVQETLNIF
-257 LITTTG
+257 ITTTG

-268 YSIPVTQKGHNIAL
+268 YNIPVTQKGHNITL
-282 QPNIVVNYTEQTI
+282 KPNIVVDHTEQI
-295 KIDYTANWLNESYLA
+295 INIPFTASWLNDNYLELA
-310 LVDKPEWIEQINNL
+310 DKPEWIEQQEGL
-324 TFKVSENQ
+324 TFVVLENQ

-338 YISFNVVVDNQIIQ
+338 YIAFNVVVDDQTIQ
-352 TVGTQVYQL
+352 TVSTQVYQL

-377 INTNAEWIEY
+377 INTNSEWIEY

-423 NQIDWPEYGLTD
+423 NQIEWPEYGLTD
-435 SKDYIKTFI
+435 SKDYIKAFVV
-444 IKTSLGDN
+444 KTSLGDN

-490 ILPDKEIVFDD
+490 ILPDKEIVFDN

-524 WTIADLNAVLY
+524 WTITDLNAVLY

-554 TDDINSSIA
+554 TDDINSYTA
-563 KENPLKSFKYANT
+563 KESPLKSFKYANT

>member
-29 SFAYEFLDSKGDVI
+29 SFGYEFLDSKGAVI

-61 IDFIIKSTYK
+61 IDFIIQPTYK

-85 IRKYKIPFEAVK
+85 IRRYRIPFEAVK

-109 SGGEYTFI
+109 LGGEYTFI

-122 ERQLEEVEVNNCII
+122 ERQLEEVAATDCTI
-136 TKRLNNTRSWEI
+136 TKRSINSRSWEI
-148 TYSVE
+148 TYSVD
-153 ENTTGADITV
+153 ENTTGADRTV

-217 SYRIPSLPAWI
+217 SYRISSLPAWI

-242 KVNPSVDDIQETLNV
+242 KVNPSVDDVQEDLKV

-268 YSIPVTQKGHNIAL
+268 YNIPITQKGHNITL

-295 KIDYTANWLNESYLA
+295 KIDYTANWLNESYLE
-310 LVDKPEWIEQINNL
+310 LINKPEWIEQINNL

-338 YISFNVVVDNQIIQ
+338 YITFNVVVDNQTIQ

-361 EKNKDDLPIW
+361 EKNKDNIPIW

-377 INTNAEWIEY
+377 INTNTEWIEY
-387 HIDSIDNLVLYAGK
+387 HIDTIDNLVLYAGK

-409 YIAIPINEICSNYI
+409 YIAIPVNEICSNYI
-423 NQIDWPEYGLTD
+423 NQIEWPEYGLTD

-444 IKTSLGDN
+444 IKTSLGDS

-490 ILPDKEIVFDD
+490 ILPDKEIVFND

-514 GSVISFNEFN
+514 GSVISFNEFK
-524 WTIADLNAVLY
+524 WTITDLNAVLY

-563 KENPLKSFKYANT
+563 KENPFKSFKYANT

-592 ADLFSSLKVYLW
+592 ADLFSSLNVYLW

-632 SYKINVKAIDIEQI
+632 SYKINVKAVDIEQI

>member
-21 FTDSSAKD
+21 FTDSSAKN

-48 ITVNLTKSVGRCV
+48 ITVNLTKSVGKCI
-61 IDFIIKSTYK
+61 IDFTIQPTYK

-77 RLLYRTNT
+77 RLLYRTTT
-85 IRKYKIPFEAVK
+85 IRKYRIPFQAVK

-109 SGGEYTFI
+109 LGGTYTFI
-117 YGFKN
+117 YGFNN
-122 ERQLEEVEVNNCII
+122 ERQLEEVTATDCTI
-136 TKRLNNTRSWEI
+136 TKRSINTRSWEI
-148 TYSVE
+148 TYSVD
-153 ENTTGADITV
+153 ENTTGTDRTV

-180 KGIDK
+180 KGINK

-193 SWSANTDSTISQRF
+193 NWEANTDSTISQRF

-217 SYRIPSLPAWI
+217 SYRISPLPAWI

-242 KVNPSVDDIQETLNV
+242 KVNPSVNDIQEDLKI
-257 LITTTG
+257 LINTTG
-263 WGPTI
+263 WGSTL
-268 YSIPVTQKGHNIAL
+268 YNIPVTQKGHNITL
-282 QPNIVVNYTEQTI
+282 QPNIVVNYKEQTI
-295 KIDYTANWLNESYLA
+295 KIDYTANWLNESHLD
-310 LVDKPEWIEQINNL
+310 LIDKPEWIERINKL

-338 YISFNVVVDNQIIQ
+338 YITFNVVVDNQAIQ

-377 INTNAEWIEY
+377 INTNTEWIEY
-387 HIDSIDNLVLYAGK
+387 HIDTIDNLVLYAGK

-423 NQIDWPEYGLTD
+423 NQIEWPEYGLTD

-490 ILPDKEIVFDD
+490 ILPDKEIVFND

-514 GSVISFNEFN
+514 GSVISFNEFK
-524 WTIADLNAVLY
+524 WTITDLNAVLY

-554 TDDINSSIA
+554 TDDINSYTA

-592 ADLFSSLKVYLW
+592 ADLFSSLNVYLW

-632 SYKINVKAIDIEQI
+632 SYKINVKAVDIEQI

>member
-21 FTDSSAKD
+21 FTNSSAKD

-61 IDFIIKSTYK
+61 IDFTIKSTYK

-85 IRKYKIPFEAVK
+85 IRRYRIPFEAVK

-109 SGGEYTFI
+109 LGGEYTFI

-122 ERQLEEVEVNNCII
+122 ERQLEDVQATDCTI

-148 TYSVE
+148 TYSVG
-153 ENTTGADITV
+153 ENTDGTDRTV

-193 SWSANTDSTISQRF
+193 NWSANTDSTISQRF

-217 SYRIPSLPAWI
+217 SYRLSSLPAWI

-242 KVNPSVDDIQETLNV
+242 KVNPSVDDIQETLKI

-268 YSIPVTQKGHNIAL
+268 YNIPVTQKGHNIAL

-295 KIDYTANWLNESYLA
+295 KIDYTANWLNESYLV
-310 LVDKPEWIEQINNL
+310 LISKPEWIEQINNL

-338 YISFNVVVDNQIIQ
+338 YITFNVVIDNQTIK
-352 TVGTQVYQL
+352 TVSTQVYQL
-361 EKNKDDLPIW
+361 EKNKDNIPIW

-377 INTNAEWIEY
+377 INTNTEWIEY
-387 HIDSIDNLVLYAGK
+387 HIDTIDNLVLYAGK

-423 NQIDWPEYGLTD
+423 NQIEWPEYGLTD

-444 IKTSLGDN
+444 VKTSLGDN

-460 WSYGRQRNI
+460 WSYGRKRNI

-490 ILPDKEIVFDD
+490 ILPDKEIVFND

-514 GSVISFNEFN
+514 GSVISFNEFK
-524 WTIADLNAVLY
+524 WTITDLNAVLY

-592 ADLFSSLKVYLW
+592 ADLFSSLNVYLW

-632 SYKINVKAIDIEQI
+632 SYKINVKAVDIEQI

>member
-6 KITFIENQLNNIQVI
+6 KITFIENQLNTIQVI
-21 FTDSSAKD
+21 FTDSSAKN
-29 SFAYEFLDSKGDVI
+29 FAYEFLDSNGAKI
-43 DTPED
+43 KTPED
-48 ITVNLTKSVGRCV
+48 ITVNLTKSPGKCV

-77 RLLYRTNT
+77 RLLYSTST
-85 IRKYKIPFEAVK
+85 DIKKYRIPFEAVK
-97 EGFQPITQIIPK
+97 EGFQPTTQIIPK

-122 ERQLEEVEVNNCII
+122 ERQLEEVEINNCTI

-148 TYSVE
+148 TYSVG
-153 ENTTGADITV
+153 ENTDGTDRSV

-170 LSSVVFEATQ
+170 LSSVIFEATQ

-193 SWSANTDSTISQRF
+193 NWSANTDSTISQRF

-217 SYRIPSLPAWI
+217 SYKILSLPAWI

-242 KVNPSVDDIQETLNV
+242 KVNPSVDDIQEDLN
-257 LITTTG
+257 IFINTTG
-263 WGPTI
+263 WGATL
-268 YSIPVTQKGHNIAL
+268 YNLPVTQKGHNITL

-295 KIDYTANWLNESYLA
+295 KIDYTANWLNESYLE
-310 LVDKPEWIEQINNL
+310 LINKPEWIEQINNL

-338 YISFNVVVDNQIIQ
+338 YITFNVVVDNQTIQ
-352 TVGTQVYQL
+352 TVSTQVYQL

-377 INTNAEWIEY
+377 INTNTEWIEY

-401 AYKEPNKD
+401 VYKEPNKD
-409 YIAIPINEICSNYI
+409 YIAIPINEVCSNYI
-423 NQIDWPEYGLTD
+423 NQIEWPEYGLTD

-444 IKTSLGDN
+444 VKTSLGDN

-490 ILPDKEIVFDD
+490 ILPDKEIVFND

-524 WTIADLNAVLY
+524 WTITDLNAVLY

>member
-29 SFAYEFLDSKGDVI
+29 SFGYEFLDSKGDVI

-61 IDFIIKSTYK
+61 IDFTIKSTYK

-85 IRKYKIPFEAVK
+85 IRRYRIPFEAVK
-97 EGFQPITQIIPK
+97 EGFKPITQIIPK

-122 ERQLEEVEVNNCII
+122 ERQLEDVQATDCTI
-136 TKRLNNTRSWEI
+136 TKRSINTRSWEI
-148 TYSVE
+148 TYSVG
-153 ENTTGADITV
+153 ENTDGADRTV

-193 SWSANTDSTISQRF
+193 NWSANTDSTISQRF

-217 SYRIPSLPAWI
+217 SYRISSLPAWI

-242 KVNPSVDDIQETLNV
+242 KVNPSVDDIQETLNL

-263 WGPTI
+263 WGPTK
-268 YSIPVTQKGHNIAL
+268 YSIPVTQKGHNITL

-295 KIDYTANWLNESYLA
+295 KIDYTANWLNESYLN
-310 LVDKPEWIEQINNL
+310 LISKPEWIEQINNL

-338 YISFNVVVDNQIIQ
+338 YITFNVVVDNQTIK

-361 EKNKDDLPIW
+361 EKNKDNIPIW

-377 INTNAEWIEY
+377 INTNTEWIEY
-387 HIDSIDNLVLYAGK
+387 HIDTIDNLVLYAGK

-409 YIAIPINEICSNYI
+409 YIAIPVNEICSNYI
-423 NQIDWPEYGLTD
+423 NQIEWPEYGLTD

-444 IKTSLGDN
+444 VKTSLGDN

-490 ILPDKEIVFDD
+490 ILPDKEIVFND

-514 GSVISFNEFN
+514 GSVISFNEFK
-524 WTIADLNAVLY
+524 WTITDLNAVLY

-585 SWLKGDL
+585 GWLKGDL
-592 ADLFSSLKVYLW
+592 ADLFSSLNVYLW

-632 SYKINVKAIDIEQI
+632 SYKINVKAVDIEQI

>member
-48 ITVNLTKSVGRCV
+48 ITVNLTKSIGRCV

-85 IRKYKIPFEAVK
+85 IRKYRIPFEAVK

-217 SYRIPSLPAWI
+217 SYRMPSLPAWI

-324 TFKVSENQ
+324 TFKVSENK

>member
-21 FTDSSAKD
+21 FTDSSAKS
-29 SFAYEFLDSKGDVI
+29 SFTYEFLDSKGDVI

-61 IDFIIKSTYK
+61 IDFTIKSTYK

-77 RLLYRTNT
+77 RLLYRTT
-85 IRKYKIPFEAVK
+85 AIRKYRIPFEAVK
-97 EGFQPITQIIPK
+97 EGFQPTTQIIPK

-122 ERQLEEVEVNNCII
+122 ERQLEEVEVNDCTI
-136 TKRLNNTRSWEI
+136 TKRLNNTRSWEF
-148 TYSVE
+148 TYSVD
-153 ENTTGADITV
+153 ENTTGADRPV
-163 DVTLSWG
+163 NVTLSWG

-193 SWSANTDSTISQRF
+193 NWEANTDSTISQRF

-228 SETEKQ
+228 SETVLQ

-242 KVNPSVDDIQETLNV
+242 KVNPSVDDIQENLNV
-257 LITTTG
+257 FINTTG
-263 WGPTI
+263 WGSTI
-268 YSIPVTQKGHNIAL
+268 YNIPVTQKGHNITL

-295 KIDYTANWLNESYLA
+295 KIDYTANWLNESNLD
-310 LVDKPEWIEQINNL
+310 LIDKPEWIERINNL
-324 TFKVSENQ
+324 TFKVLENK

-338 YISFNVVVDNQIIQ
+338 YINFNVVVNNQAIQ

-361 EKNKDDLPIW
+361 EKNKDDIPIW

-377 INTNAEWIEY
+377 INTNTEWIEY

-423 NQIDWPEYGLTD
+423 NQIEWPEYGLTD
-435 SKDYIKTFI
+435 SKDYIKTFV
-444 IKTSLGDN
+444 IKTSLGDS

-490 ILPDKEIVFDD
+490 ILPDKEIVFND

-514 GSVISFNEFN
+514 GSVISFNEFK
-524 WTIADLNAVLY
+524 WTITDLNAVLY

-547 CSANVLQ
+547 CTANVLQ
-554 TDDINSSIA
+554 TDDINSYTA
-563 KENPLKSFKYANT
+563 KENPFKSFKYANT

>member
-6 KITFIENQLNNIQVI
+6 KITFMENQLNNIQVI

-29 SFAYEFLDSKGDVI
+29 SFGYEFLDSKGDVI

-61 IDFIIKSTYK
+61 IDFIIQPTYK

-85 IRKYKIPFEAVK
+85 IRRYRIPFEAVK

-109 SGGEYTFI
+109 LGGEYTFI

-122 ERQLEEVEVNNCII
+122 ERQLEDVAATDCTI

-148 TYSVE
+148 TYSVD
-153 ENTTGADITV
+153 ENTTGTDRTV

-217 SYRIPSLPAWI
+217 SYRLSSLPAWI

-242 KVNPSVDDIQETLNV
+242 KVNPSVDDIQETLKV

-268 YSIPVTQKGHNIAL
+268 YNIPITQKGHNITL

-295 KIDYTANWLNESYLA
+295 KIDYTANWLNESYLE
-310 LVDKPEWIEQINNL
+310 LINKPEWIEQINNL

-338 YISFNVVVDNQIIQ
+338 YITFNVVVDNQTIQ
-352 TVGTQVYQL
+352 TVSTQVYQL
-361 EKNKDDLPIW
+361 EKNKDDIPIW

-377 INTNAEWIEY
+377 INTNTEWIEY
-387 HIDSIDNLVLYAGK
+387 HIDTIDNLVLYAGK

-409 YIAIPINEICSNYI
+409 YIAIPVNEICSNYI
-423 NQIDWPEYGLTD
+423 NQIEWPEYGLTD

-490 ILPDKEIVFDD
+490 ILPDKEIVFND

-514 GSVISFNEFN
+514 GSVISFNEFK
-524 WTIADLNAVLY
+524 WTITDLNAVLY

-554 TDDINSSIA
+554 TDDINSYTA
-563 KENPLKSFKYANT
+563 KENPFKSFKYANT

-592 ADLFSSLKVYLW
+592 ADLFSSLNVYLW

-632 SYKINVKAIDIEQI
+632 SYKINVKAVDIEQI